1 MRAGITAEIIVPGQE
16 VLAHR
21 IPSSIIALNDKGTV
35 GVRTVTD
42 EGRVAFQPV
51 QLIDDTPE
59 GLWVAGLPDK
69 VTIITVG
76 QDYVIEGQQVEAIPA
91 NQVGAAL

>member
-1 MRAGITAEIIVPGQE
+1 PIDGDASRYEM
-16 VLAHR
+16 LADGHA
-21 IPSSIIALNDKGTV
+21 ILDK
-35 GVRTVTD
+35 D